1 MADCGNNKNPLQRGG
16 TSQRERSLGALKPTY
31 VSVDEH
37 EYKDWIVF
45 ANGFA
50 AFLNYFDANN
60 NAIGTWEPFFTS
72 DISSLLGSIAIQNV
86 DVYREEIKKRFDFLK
101 KDDNRNDI
109 TRLEKNL
116 NELFSAVLTLSKSI
130 DDYYKKLPADII
142 LKNTLLN
149 LIQTKLA
156 PSLNRFISYYKEANA
171 LNYLTVDSFNGWR
184 ILNADVQDAAVI
196 LNQGLSNNWIIG
208 SAANWINYVNGIAG
222 NLNLFSTALADDAT
236 LTADQKEYLRIQHA
250 ANHNLFSG
258 IFDQYLF
265 AFTKITSEAEN
276 ELEKTLSN
284 WDSHQPHYALFLA
297 FLKLFKYAQ
306 QQVNTI
312 TKRHLDF
319 YYKEVLR
326 LKPKDAQPNHA
337 HVLVELAKQ
346 VDAYLLNK
354 GTSLKAGKDSI
365 GKDVIYVLDADS
377 TFNKAKVVSL
387 RSVYQAS
394 EEDSINDYSVTPS
407 LPVQKNDKRLFA
419 SPIAN
424 SEDGLGQEL
433 TSANKEW
440 HPFVHK
446 EFNEG
451 NFTAI
456 SMPEAKIGFAIASH
470 YLYLTEGNRK
480 VSVKLVTSANNSLTG
495 KHIECHLTTAKGW
508 LKVAS
513 PAIGIDSLTGTSTS
527 AALISFTLTGD
538 LPAIENYNAAVHG
551 GTYNCALPILKVY
564 LLQED
569 LTPYE
574 YDALKDITIS
584 SIEVK
589 VEVGMDSGYNQNGLK
604 NLLLSNDNGPLD
616 ASKPFMPFGSA
627 PVKDAGFVIGSKEV
641 FSKKHLDLKLNIEW
655 ANHPGASSFSI
666 DYEPQYVASV
676 NTSTGAVT
684 YASGPEGSVA
694 PKVYINYL
702 SSGVWNKIPTPV
714 DMFLNPTTQVGPII
728 PSTVPDIFFEDYN
741 SNYFSFNSKTN
752 RGFIGFTLERDF
764 GHKGY
769 LADLTKYL
777 IEQSSTTLTKTI
789 LVKPTE
795 PYTPL
800 IKSLYLSYSADQNI
814 DLTSTSL
821 TMFNEREIRFFH
833 IYPFGEAEQHAYLSK
848 NNNNSDPIYLLPQ
861 FKHWGKDKDNIAIAV
876 YHCGEFY
883 IGIENLKANDAV
895 NILFQALEGSTDPQV
910 SKPDDHIK
918 WSYLSNN
925 FWKDFDDQQISDAT
939 LGLLH
944 SGIISFAIPPD
955 ATTDN
960 TLLPTGMI
968 WIRAGIEA
976 AAGAVSKL
984 LTVDA
989 QAAISTF
996 QPNQNAD
1003 DFLNQPLP
1011 AATITKLKVPDA
1023 AIKKITQPYN
1033 SFGGRPKENE
1043 DHFYIRV
1050 SERLRHK
1057 ARAITIWDYEHLV
1070 LEAFPEIYK
1079 VKCLNHTSVC
1089 SSNGKEYTNE
1099 VQPGH
1104 VLVITIPSLKNRNE
1118 ANPLK
1123 PYTNQD
1129 TLTRIE
1135 NFLKEKVSC
1144 FVTVKTRQPLFEEV
1158 GISFSL
1164 KLYDQYRDFTLY
1176 ANMLKEEITQFL
1188 TPWAFDS
1195 NADIQFGGRI
1205 NKSSLINFIEER
1217 YYVDYITDVVLTH
1230 KIDALIIQDPMLEEI
1245 TASTARSILV
1255 SVPASKHVINP
1266 ITETASELEPEC
1278 ISPTKNLKTT
1288 SAGCGCKN

>member
-1 MADCGNNKNPLQRGG
+1 MADCGENKNPLQRGG
-16 TSQRERSLGALKPTY
+16 TSQKDRSLDALKSGY

-37 EYKDWIVF
+37 KYQDWIVF
-45 ANGFA
+45 ANEFA
-50 AFLNYFDANN
+50 GFLNYFDANN
-60 NAIGTWEPFFTS
+60 NVSGTWKPFFTS
-72 DISSLLGSIAIQNV
+72 DISSQLGSIAIQNV
-86 DVYREEIKKRFDFLK
+86 DIYREEIKKRFDFLK

-109 TRLEKNL
+109 TGLEKNL
-116 NELFSAVLTLSKSI
+116 NELFSAVLTLSKAM
-130 DDYYKKLPADII
+130 DEYYRKLPENIT

-149 LIQTKLA
+149 LIQSKLA
-156 PSLNRFISYYKEANA
+156 PALNKLISYYKEADV
-171 LNYLTVDSFNGWR
+171 LHYLTVDSFDGWR
-184 ILNADVQDAAVI
+184 ILNTEVKDAAVI
-196 LNQGLSNNWIIG
+196 LSEGLSDNWIVG
-208 SAANWINYVNGIAG
+208 TATNWANFTNGIAG
-222 NLNLFSTALADDAT
+222 DLNLFSTALADDAT
-236 LTADQKEYLRIQHA
+236 LTADEKEYLRIQHG
-250 ANHNLFSG
+250 ANHNLFSSV
-258 IFDQYLF
+258 FDQYLF
-265 AFTKITSEAEN
+265 AFTKITSEASL
-276 ELEKTLSN
+276 ELEKTLTD

-306 QQVNTI
+306 QQANTI

-326 LKPKDAQPNHA
+326 LKSKEAQPNHA
-337 HVLVELAKQ
+337 HILVELAKQ
-346 VDAYLLNK
+346 VGNYLLAK
-354 GTSLKAGKDSI
+354 GTQLKAGKDSI
-365 GKDVIYVLDADS
+365 GKDVIYALDADS

-387 RSVYQAS
+387 RSVYKAS
-394 EEDSINDYSVTPS
+394 ADDSIKDYSISSTPTI
-407 LPVQKNDKRLFA
+407 QNNTGRLFA

-424 SEDGLGQEL
+424 SEDGLGKEL
-433 TSANKEW
+433 TNASKEW
-440 HPFVHK
+440 HPFAHK

-451 NFTAI
+451 NITAI
-456 SMPEAKIGFAIASH
+456 SMPVAKIGFAVASH
-470 YLYLTEGNRK
+470 YLYLTEGQRK
-480 VSVKLVTSANNSLTG
+480 VAINLVTSANNLLAG
-495 KHIECHLTTAKGW
+495 KHIECYLTTAKGW

-513 PAIGIDSLTGTSTS
+513 PTLTGSSTS
-527 AALISFTLTGD
+527 PALLSFTLPGD

-551 GTYNCALPILKVY
+551 GSFNCALPILKVY

-569 LTPYE
+569 LTSYE
-574 YDALKDITIS
+574 YDVLKDITITS
-584 SIEVK
+584 VEVK
-589 VEVGMDSGYNQNGLK
+589 VEVGMDNGYNQNGLK

-616 ASKPFMPFGSA
+616 ASKPFMPFGPIPA
-627 PVKDAGFVIGSKEV
+627 KDAGFVIGSKEV

-655 ANHPGASSFSI
+655 ANHPGASSSYI

-676 NTSTGAVT
+676 NTTTGAVT

-702 SSGVWNKIPTPV
+702 SSGVWNKIATPV
-714 DMFLNPTTQVGPII
+714 DMFLNPSTQTGSII
-728 PSTVPDIFFEDYN
+728 PSTVPYNFFEDYN
-741 SNYFSFNSKTN
+741 SNYLSFNSKTN
-752 RGFIGFTLERDF
+752 RGFISFTLERDF

-800 IKSLYLSYSADQNI
+800 IKSLYLSYSAYQAI
-814 DLTSTSL
+814 DLTSTSA
-821 TMFNEREIRFFH
+821 TVFNEREIHLFH
-833 IYPFGEAEQHAYLSK
+833 IYPFGEVEQHKYLSTI
-848 NNNNSDPIYLLPQ
+848 NNATDPVYLFPQ
-861 FKHWGKDKDNIAIAV
+861 FKHWGKDVNNITIPI

-883 IGIENLKANDAV
+883 IGIENLQAGDAV
-895 NILFQALEGSTDPQV
+895 NILFQALEGSTDPRV
-910 SKPDDHIK
+910 SKPPDHIK

-925 FWKDFDDQQISDAT
+925 FWKDFSDQQISDAT
-939 LGLLH
+939 LALLQ

-960 TLLPTGMI
+960 TLLPSGKI
-968 WIRAGIEA
+968 WIRAGIETTA
-976 AAGAVSKL
+976 EAVSKL
-984 LTVDA
+984 LTADA

-1003 DFLNQPLP
+1003 DFLNQPL
-1011 AATITKLKVPDA
+1011 AAGTITKLKTPDA
-1023 AIKKITQPYN
+1023 AIKKIAQPYN

-1089 SSNGKEYTNE
+1089 ASGGKEYTNE

-1104 VLVITIPSLKNRNE
+1104 VLVITIPLLNNRSD

-1123 PYTNQD
+1123 PFTNQD

-1135 NFLKEKVSC
+1135 NFLKERVSC

-1164 KLYDQYRDFTLY
+1164 KLYEQYKDFTLY

-1188 TPWAFDS
+1188 TPWAFNS
-1195 NADIQFGGRI
+1195 SADIQFGGKI
-1205 NKSSLINFIEER
+1205 YKSSLINFIEER
-1217 YYVDYITDVVLTH
+1217 YYVDYITNVVLSH
-1230 KIDALIIQDPMLEEI
+1230 KIDTITIQDPTMEEI
-1245 TASTARSILV
+1245 TATTARSILV
-1255 SVPASKHVINP
+1255 SMPSSKHTIIPAVELTSP
-1266 ITETASELEPEC
+1266 SELEC
-1278 ISPTKNLKTT
+1278 ISPTAGSLIST
-1288 SAGCGCKN
+1288 GCGCNN